1 MGSNFEYYTKPI
13 RRNTAK
19 GVEEGRVV
27 AQTLLDV
34 FLDPKLYAGFLEQLG
49 DEKKVLL
56 NTGVLAMHQI
66 TNTPIKIFPF
76 YTPTSLRQRVE
87 NDPSVVFQPKIKR
100 NITSNSYVLGMS
112 ISPYKLPGLF
122 TSNNLEVFE
131 RFSEPL
137 ANSFVDTLITLASQG
152 LEAKKDGYKIE
163 QNPNIAQMSFLG
175 GTFLTPGVKLNPLER
190 LSFSSRELD

>member
-1 MGSNFEYYTKPI
+1 MRSNFDHYTKPI
-13 RRNTAK
+13 RRNSTK

-34 FLDPKLYAGFLEQLG
+34 FLDTKLYAAFLNQLD
-49 DEKKVLL
+49 DEKGVLL

-66 TNTPIKIFPF
+66 KNPPIKIFPF

-87 NDPSVVFQPKIKR
+87 IDPSVVFQPIIKT
-100 NITSNSYVLGMS
+100 NKTSNSCVLGMS

-152 LEAKKDGYKIE
+152 LKAKKNKYKIVE
-163 QNPNIAQMSFLG
+163 DPNIAQLSFLE
-175 GTFLTPGVKLNPLER
+175 GTFLTPGVELNPLVR
-190 LSFSSRELD
+190 LSFFSRE